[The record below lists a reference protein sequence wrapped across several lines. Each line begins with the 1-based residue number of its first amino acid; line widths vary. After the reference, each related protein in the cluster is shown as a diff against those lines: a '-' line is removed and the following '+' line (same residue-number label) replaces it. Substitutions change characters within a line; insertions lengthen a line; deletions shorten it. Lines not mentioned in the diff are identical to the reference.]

1 MKKSLFSLLAVVAM
15 VSCTQSDVIEVLS
28 NEDVEIKVAS
38 SAIAAETMTR
48 APFEGAL
55 SNSNSLDARVLVSE
69 TSGSYTTTYA
79 NDKMVFGDNAG
90 VTPVGFATAKYYP
103 ADNRTLY
110 MCGLYPF
117 ENWNTPANNECKF
130 TFDGSQDVMAAPEK
144 SSNKDASKGGTYPQL
159 DFKHLLTQLV
169 IKTVAADADA
179 ITVWGNLTDITL
191 AKVGANN
198 PSSAVTVDL
207 KNGSADEDAAFAGP
221 LAGGMPFWVKG
232 ATPEAKF
239 TSQTKALTVAPG
251 EEVAYAM
258 VAPLKNATGAS
269 DFTLAVKTANSGS
282 TAVTVPVHLKKTGG
296 TAYTGTTQGK
306 KFIVTLT
313 FKGSKI
319 EALATVEDWTE
330 DGNSDAEIQ

>member
-15 VSCTQSDVIEVLS
+15 VSCTQSDVIEVVS

-48 APFEGAL
+48 APFEGTL

-79 NDKMVFGDNAG
+79 NDKMIFGDNAG
-90 VTPVGFATAKYYP
+90 ITPVGFATPKYYP

-117 ENWNTPANNECKF
+117 DNWNTPANNECKL

-144 SSNKDASKGGTYPQL
+144 SSSKDASKGGTYPQL

-169 IKTVAADADA
+169 IKTIAADADA
-179 ITVWGNLTDITL
+179 ITVWGDLTDITL

-198 PSSAVTVDL
+198 PSGTITVDL

-221 LAGGMPFWVKG
+221 LVAGMPFWVRS
-232 ATPEAKF
+232 ATPEVKF
-239 TSQTKALTVAPG
+239 TGQTKALTVAG

-258 VAPLKNATGAS
+258 VAPLKNATGTG
-269 DFTLAVKTANSGS
+269 DYTLTVKTVNSGS
-282 TAVTVPVHLKKTGG
+282 TAVTVPVNLKKTAG

-306 KFIVTLT
+306 KFVVTLT
-313 FKGSKI
+313 FKGTKI